1 MLPIEL
7 YQSPHLNWA
16 TPSSKIADTMIGF
29 EHIRRMSR
37 TSPSKIVLLI
47 IDGLGGLPHPETGKT
62 ELESAKRPNLNRIA
76 RDSICG
82 LIDPVSP
89 GVTPGSAPGHLAIFG
104 YDPVQYHIG
113 RGVMEA
119 LGIDVELK
127 SDDIAARGNFC
138 TVDDKGIITHRR
150 AGRISTDKNTVL
162 CRLLNNITI
171 EGAEISVLPV
181 KEHRFVLILRGE
193 ALSPELGDS
202 DPQQLGQAPK
212 RIEALSPQAQKT
224 AAIVNEFVS
233 QASSLLQG
241 KAPANMVLLRGF
253 SGRPHIP
260 SLSGIYKLKPAAIAT
275 YPMYRGLARLVGMKV
290 LSGDESISEQLNN
303 LHRHYAKHDFFF
315 IHFKSTDARGEDG
328 DFEAKVQA
336 IEELDKALPTLL
348 SLDPDVLVVT
358 GDHSTPA
365 TLAMHSW
372 HPVPFMLKSK
382 WCRPDNV
389 AEFSEQACLAGGM
402 GRFPATEIMP
412 LAMANALKLDKFG
425 A

>member
-1 MLPIEL
+1 
-7 YQSPHLNWA
+7 
-16 TPSSKIADTMIGF
+16 
-29 EHIRRMSR
+29 
-37 TSPSKIVLLI
+37 
-47 IDGLGGLPHPETGKT
+47 
-62 ELESAKRPNLNRIA
+62 
-76 RDSICG
+76 
-82 LIDPVSP
+82 
-89 GVTPGSAPGHLAIFG
+89 
-104 YDPVQYHIG
+104 
-113 RGVMEA
+113 
-119 LGIDVELK
+119 
-127 SDDIAARGNFC
+127 
-138 TVDDKGIITHRR
+138 
-150 AGRISTDKNTVL
+150 VL

-202 DPQQLGQAPK
+202 DPQQIGQAPK
-212 RIEALSPQAQKT
+212 KIEALSPQARTT
-224 AAIVNEFVS
+224 AEIANEFVS

-253 SGRPHIP
+253 SRRPHIP
-260 SLSGIYKLKPAAIAT
+260 SLSKIYKLKPAAIAT

-290 LSGDESISEQLNN
+290 LPVGESITDQLNS
-303 LHRHYAKHDFFF
+303 LHRHYAKYDFFF
-315 IHFKSTDARGEDG
+315 IHFKSTDAQGEDG
-328 DFEAKVQA
+328 DFQAKVQA

-348 SLDPDVLVVT
+348 GLDPDVLVVT

-389 AEFSEQACLAGGM
+389 PEFSEQACLAGGM
-402 GRFPATEIMP
+402 GRFPATEIMS